1 MTREAAGW
9 KAPWIREEELSFLE
23 TLGKR
28 LPIGGEAVSPE
39 SAGLS
44 EGWGCAGEKVMAEL
58 RTLRLTYLNRAYDR
72 KLLDRWE
79 KEGLLDVVGVH
90 LGYRFV
96 LRKAELIKSFGS
108 QRRLC
113 LEIENSGFGGLFQEA
128 ELFLLL
134 KSGEKT
140 EELPIETDFGTW
152 AERRSGELEVRLEPE
167 IAELY
172 LKLRRKKT
180 ERADPFRE

>member
-1 MTREAAGW
+1 
-9 KAPWIREEELSFLE
+9 
-23 TLGKR
+23 
-28 LPIGGEAVSPE
+28 
-39 SAGLS
+39 
-44 EGWGCAGEKVMAEL
+44 MAEL

-108 QRRLC
+108 RKRRLC

-140 EELPIETDFGTW
+140 EELPI
-152 AERRSGELEVRLEPE
+152 
-167 IAELY
+167 
-172 LKLRRKKT
+172 
-180 ERADPFRE
+180 